1 MNRRLIIAITVVVLC
16 IGLLFVAANILQ
28 RVGISP
34 IFLTGGIGIVLVGA
48 WVYMLWMVWRKK
60 TKISHDQMEPEIAER
75 RYKILKVSLL
85 VAGVLLLAG
94 IIGAVGHNAIYAM
107 KEIEESVFFFIAIV
121 GLFGFVIATIGD
133 WIFYYI
139 GRKAT

>member
-133 WIFYYI
+133 WIFYFI